1 MLKVRNVFKT
11 YQTNK
16 ISVQALKDVSLDFDN
31 TGLYFILGKSGSG
44 KSTLLNLIGG
54 LDNVTTGDIVV
65 DNNTITQYNLENIN
79 QYRNYNVGF
88 IFQEFNLISNLN
100 VKENIAIS
108 LRMQGKKPLDEEI
121 NHILEMV
128 ELKDCIYRKVNELSG
143 GQKQRVA
150 IARAII
156 KNPKIILADEPT
168 GALDSE
174 TSNQIFT
181 LLKKLSKDRLV
192 IVVSHDE
199 EYARKY
205 ADEIIFIR
213 DGIVAKIEKINCIET
228 NTVFHKEIEKKNSLP
243 FLTSFKIG
251 LSNLKIN
258 VIRLCILIILSVI
271 SFCCLGVAATAFQ
284 YDKTKF
290 VVDSIAADDYLDPLS
305 IIAYEKRN
313 NSISQQS
320 IVKESLINDINTKFD
335 VNYVG
340 EYQNFGKSNRNF
352 LDDISIDYS
361 KTYDAL
367 SLFAISGLTVFSEKD
382 INHWNFNVHGSY
394 PIKAN
399 EIMITRYFYET
410 FKKYGY
416 KYKDTIIKAVEVT
429 EDVILGK
436 IIEIP
441 KYSHSDILIEY
452 KITGIVD
459 TKINSSKFLELNDY
473 NASKTELSKM
483 KELINCYQ
491 KSSLH
496 SVGFVSKSGLD
507 EIYCY
512 DKNEGML
519 FDSAVCMMP
528 RDKKK
533 ILNIMN
539 YLNNISDDTIQYN
552 TINTTNEWIED
563 VNTLMNSLKIIGE
576 ISGIILFFFSGLL
589 LFNFINLSI
598 SHKKKEMGILRA
610 LGASGFDV
618 FKIFS
623 IEGFLI
629 AVINSIL
636 SIIGTGILINLINN
650 KIQEE
655 FIINVNAYSYTFITI
670 ILIIVVSFL
679 SCFLSIFVPVLKVSR
694 KTPIEAI
701 IE

>member
-174 TSNQIFT
+174 TSNRIFS
-181 LLKKLSKDRLV
+181 LLKELSKNRLV
-192 IVVSHDE
+192 IIVSHDE
-199 EYARKY
+199 EYAREY
-205 ADEIIFIR
+205 ADEIIYIR
-213 DGIVAKIEKINCIET
+213 DGCVEKTEKINQIEA
-228 NTVFHKEIEKKNSLP
+228 NNVSYQEIEKKNSLP

-251 LSNLKIN
+251 LSNLRIN
-258 VIRLCILIILSVI
+258 VIRLCILIFLSVI
-271 SFCCLGVAATAFQ
+271 SFCCLGVSATAFQ
-284 YDKTKF
+284 YDKAKF
-290 VVDSIAADDYLDPLS
+290 VVDSIVADDYLDPLS

-320 IVKESLINDINTKFD
+320 IVKEFLINDINTKFD

-361 KTYDAL
+361 KSYDAL
-367 SLFAISGLTVFSEKD
+367 SLFAISGLTIFSEND

-410 FKKYGY
+410 FEKYGY
-416 KYKDTIIKAVEVT
+416 KYKDKIIKADEVT
-429 EDVILGK
+429 EDAILGK
-436 IIEIP
+436 IIEVP
-441 KYSHSDILIEY
+441 KYSHSDLLIEY
-452 KITGIVD
+452 TITGIVD

-473 NASKTELSKM
+473 DASKTELSKM

-496 SVGFVSKSGLD
+496 SVAFVSKSGLD
-507 EIYCY
+507 SIYSY
-512 DKNEGML
+512 DKNEEMI
-519 FDSAVCMMP
+519 FDSAVCLMP
-528 RDKKK
+528 KDKKK
-533 ILNIMN
+533 ILNVMN
-539 YLNNISDDTIQYN
+539 YLNEIGDENIQYN
-552 TINTTNEWIED
+552 IINTTNEWID
-563 VNTLMNSLKIIGE
+563 DINTLLNSLKFIGE

-598 SHKKKEMGILRA
+598 SHKKKEMGILRS
-610 LGASGFDV
+610 LGASGLDV

-629 AVINSIL
+629 SVINSIL
-636 SIIGTGILINLINN
+636 SIIATGILIYLINN